1 MGTSDPLL
9 KPEHTIRELLTYFMI
24 GIRIVGIGMVA
35 VIKLYDME
43 TAAINVEVNIALF
56 KIWSDGFPDLHF
68 WMQLLDC
75 APSCIADSFAMC
87 LGGYKQ
93 QVEIATFTINL
104 YDYTSNRL
112 AVLYDPV
119 CLTAVDSLL
128 NSLMGND
135 LTVFFEVVVPEPEL
149 LQRSVVKCFLIFPD
163 ELLPVIRSQRIKCYF
178 CHSHLL

>member
-1 MGTSDPLL
+1 
-9 KPEHTIRELLTYFMI
+9 
-24 GIRIVGIGMVA
+24 
-35 VIKLYDME
+35 
-43 TAAINVEVNIALF
+43 
-56 KIWSDGFPDLHF
+56 
-68 WMQLLDC
+68 MQLLDC
-75 APSCIADSFAMC
+75 TPSCIADSFAMC
-87 LGGYKQ
+87 LGGHKQ
-93 QVEIATFTINL
+93 QVEITTFTINL

-149 LQRSVVKCFLIFPD
+149 PQRSVVKCFLIFPD

-178 CHSHLL
+178 CHSHHL